1 MNMTSTM
8 AVACSALVIFSAP
21 LLAQT
26 QQYPTKPI
34 RMIVG
39 FTPGSEIDVI
49 GRLVAPELSE
59 RLGQRVVLDNRSGAG
74 GTVAG
79 AIAATATPDGYTLF
93 LNSVAQAASAA
104 LYPKLSYSPSRDFTP
119 VSQITSAPNVMIVSP
134 SQGLKSIKEL
144 LALAKQKPGQINF
157 GHAGP
162 GSGTH
167 ISGEMFQSAAQIQV
181 ISTGYRGSPELVA
194 DTLTGRIHYSFS
206 PIGSTIG
213 FLKEKRLVALAV
225 TTLARNPL
233 FPEVPTISESV
244 IPGFEWDQWYGL
256 FAPAKTPR
264 AVVDRLSKELAQVL
278 ALPDIKEKVGIRG
291 SVTKPSTPEEFDKY
305 FRAQEARIG
314 KAIQDAGIKLN

>member
-1 MNMTSTM
+1 MSRKCT
-8 AVACSALVIFSAP
+8 ACVTVLALLSAP
-21 LLAQT
+21 LFVHA

-34 RMIVG
+34 RMLVG

-59 RLGQRVVLDNRSGAG
+59 RLGQRVVVDNRSGAG

-79 AIAATATPDGYTLF
+79 AIVAVATPDGYTLF
-93 LNSVAQAASAA
+93 LNSVGHAASAA
-104 LYPKLSYSPSRDFTP
+104 LYPKLPYSPSRDFIP
-119 VSQITSAPNVMIVSP
+119 VSQVTSAPNVLIVSP
-134 SQGLKSIKEL
+134 NQNLKSIKEL
-144 LALAKQKPGQINF
+144 IATVKQKPGQLNF

-167 ISGEMFQSAAQIQV
+167 ISGEMFKSAAQLDV
-181 ISTGYRGSPELVA
+181 ISTAYKGSPELVT
-194 DTLTGRIHYSFS
+194 DTLAGRILYSFS

-213 FLKEKRLVALAV
+213 LLKDKRLVPLAV

-233 FPEVPTISESV
+233 FPDVPTVAETV

-256 FAPAKTPR
+256 FAPANTPR
-264 AVVDRLSKELAQVL
+264 AIVEKLSKELGQVL

-291 SVTKPSTPEEFDKY
+291 SVTKASTPEQFGKF
-305 FRAQEARIG
+305 FRAEEAKIG
-314 KAIQDAGIKLN
+314 KAIRDAGIKLN

>member
-1 MNMTSTM
+1 MQSTL
-8 AVACSALVIFSAP
+8 AVACSALVALTAP
-21 LLAQT
+21 LAAQA

-79 AIAATATPDGYTLF
+79 AIVAAAAPDGYTLF

-104 LYPKLSYSPSRDFTP
+104 LYPKLPYSPSGDFIP
-119 VSQITSAPNVMIVSP
+119 VTQVTSAPNVLVVP
-134 SQGLKSIKEL
+134 PAGGLKSVKEL
-144 LALAKQKPGQINF
+144 LALVKQKPGQINF

-167 ISGEMFQSAAQIQV
+167 ISGEMFMRAAQIDV
-181 ISTGYRGSPELVA
+181 ISTSYKGTPELLA
-194 DTLTGRIHYSFS
+194 DTVTGRIQYSFS

-213 FLKEKRLVALAV
+213 FLKDKRLVALAV
-225 TTLARNPL
+225 TTLVRTPL
-233 FPEVPTISESV
+233 FPDIPTVSESA

-264 AVVDRLSKELAQVL
+264 AAVEKLAKEMAQVL
-278 ALPDIKEKVGIRG
+278 ALADIKEKVGIRG
-291 SVTKPSTPEEFDKY
+291 SVTKASTPEQFDKF
-305 FRAQEARIG
+305 FRAEEAKIG
-314 KAIQDAGIKLN
+314 KAIRDAGIKLN